1 MSHSSEQSKTIWT
14 SDHTPIV
21 INYTVWTKVILNN
34 FYRYNSNSLFSVRE
48 YAYPVIETYLQKM
61 LIRVTTMSHIW
72 TLRIDRIY
80 KKFDGSNV
88 ITSNK
93 YSTGLLNAIS
103 NQCEWQW
110 SFSQVTTRL
119 LLAIIWIEIYMA
131 TWLPHSITFNR
142 IWKQKNWCTQLTNAH
157 KDG

>member
-1 MSHSSEQSKTIWT
+1 MSHSSEQSKTIWI
-14 SDHTPIV
+14 SDHTSTV
-21 INYTVWTKVILNN
+21 TNYTVWTKVILNN

-48 YAYPVIETYLQKM
+48 YSYSVIATYLQKM
-61 LIRVTTMSHIW
+61 LIRVTTMSHVR

-80 KKFDGSNV
+80 KEFDGSNV

-93 YSTGLLNAIS
+93 YSTGLLNAVS

-119 LLAIIWIEIYMA
+119 LLAIIWIEVYMA
-131 TWLPHSITFNR
+131 TWLPHSITFN
-142 IWKQKNWCTQLTNAH
+142 IITTTKLVYTAH
-157 KDG
+157 